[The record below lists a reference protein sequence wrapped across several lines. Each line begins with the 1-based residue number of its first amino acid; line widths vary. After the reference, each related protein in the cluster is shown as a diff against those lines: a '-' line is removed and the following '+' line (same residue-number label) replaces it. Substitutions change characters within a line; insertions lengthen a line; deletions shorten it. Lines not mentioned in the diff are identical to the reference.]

1 MTNLTL
7 ALVDTIGIAAVLAGF
22 GVMLAAAT
30 ARRPVPIR
38 IRRRR

>member
-22 GVMLAAAT
+22 GIMLGAA